1 MIPRV
6 GGLIDCQPITDV
18 IEVMHGG
25 KKFKRP
31 VYAGNAIATVS
42 SSDKVKLLTVRTTNF
57 ERTPKGEKAG
67 SVPTEEV

>member
-1 MIPRV
+1 MV
-6 GGLIDCQPITDV
+6 
-18 IEVMHGG
+18 EVVDGG

-42 SSDKVKLLTVRTTNF
+42 TSDKVKLLTVRTTNF
-57 ERTPKGEKAG
+57 ERTQKGEISG